1 MARRY
6 ADLCFAA
13 GLRPV
18 SWGEEAYYPYGDRG
32 YTTCDLMYNCLPLVK
47 TYAFTDLYHGTMDW
61 IATVT
66 GWDRFTTFFPSSG
79 APPASA
85 NLMANYNAATYANV
99 FGVDWGDG
107 WQGEEPW
114 DQEWH
119 PICGKL
125 NSDIEAPCEMGS
137 DCGGQ
142 MYDSCGSACPDQCG
156 AAGLL

>member
-1 MARRY
+1 
-6 ADLCFAA
+6 
-13 GLRPV
+13 
-18 SWGEEAYYPYGDRG
+18 
-32 YTTCDLMYNCLPLVK
+32 MYNCLPLVK